1 MAFIKFVRSSKTTYV
16 YLMDYIPVHKR
27 SKSSNKER
35 QVIKKLG
42 NVQDALLRLEI
53 WQRHPDKIP
62 SSIINVVTSEHID
75 KWIDSILQRGNIH
88 V

>member
-1 MAFIKFVRSSKTTYV
+1 MAFIKFVKSSKTTYV

-27 SKSSNKER
+27 CESSKER

-53 WQRHPDKIP
+53 WQRHPNKIP

-75 KWIDSILQRGNIH
+75 KWIESILQRGNIQ